1 MPAPWWLSG
10 KESSCNAEGVGLIL
24 GQEDPLEKE
33 MATHSSILA
42 WGIPCTEEPGR
53 LQSMGLQ
60 RVGHDLATK
69 QQQQFCCCV
78 SVGLFTANSF
88 LSYLYLNK
96 SSQFLSVTLLDTHFI
111 VILFF
116 RSPNQGFNHF
126 STVDTASGQQ
136 FHTHSSPHI
145 INLIY
150 HCQVSLLKE
159 ALTAS
164 PSISEI
170 LNSSQ

>member
-10 KESSCNAEGVGLIL
+10 KESSCNAGGVGLIL

-42 WGIPCTEEPGR
+42 WGIPWTEEPGR

-69 QQQQFCCCV
+69 QQQQFCCRV

-96 SSQFLSVTLLDTHFI
+96 SFQFLSVTLLDMHFI
-111 VILFF
+111 IILFL

-126 STVDTASGQQ
+126 STVDKASGQQ
-136 FHTHSSPHI
+136 FHNHSSPHV

-164 PSISEI
+164 PSIS
-170 LNSSQ
+170 

>member
-1 MPAPWWLSG
+1 M
-10 KESSCNAEGVGLIL
+10 GLIL

-42 WGIPCTEEPGR
+42 WGIPWTEEPGR

-69 QQQQFCCCV
+69 QQQQFCCRV

-96 SSQFLSVTLLDTHFI
+96 SFQFLSVTLLDMHFI
-111 VILFF
+111 IILFL

-126 STVDTASGQQ
+126 STVDKASGQQ
-136 FHTHSSPHI
+136 FHNHSSPHV

-164 PSISEI
+164 PSIS
-170 LNSSQ
+170 

>member
-10 KESSCNAEGVGLIL
+10 KESSCNAGGVGLIL

-42 WGIPCTEEPGR
+42 WGIPWTEEPGR

-69 QQQQFCCCV
+69 QQQQFCCRV

-96 SSQFLSVTLLDTHFI
+96 SFQFLSVTLLDMHFI
-111 VILFF
+111 IILFL

-126 STVDTASGQQ
+126 STVDKASGQQ
-136 FHTHSSPHI
+136 FHNHSSPHL

-150 HCQVSLLKE
+150 QCQVSLLKE

-164 PSISEI
+164 PSRS
-170 LNSSQ
+170 